1 MVYKKY
7 FWKALG
13 IWALSSLIKC
23 PTALPDP
30 PEHVDL
36 G

>member
-1 MVYKKY
+1 MVYDRY

-13 IWALSSLIKC
+13 IGALSSLTKC